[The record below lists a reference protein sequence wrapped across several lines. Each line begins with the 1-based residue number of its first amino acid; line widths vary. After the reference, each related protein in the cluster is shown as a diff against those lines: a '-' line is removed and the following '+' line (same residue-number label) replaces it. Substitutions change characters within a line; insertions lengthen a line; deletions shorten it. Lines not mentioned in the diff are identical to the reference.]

1 MTPEHGRSDSTVCDT
16 CVIQCVIHGFKT
28 LFTVLFIGLPLEA
41 IYTTYNEMV
50 CD

>member
-1 MTPEHGRSDSTVCDT
+1 MADQIVL
-16 CVIQCVIHGFKT
+16 CVIHVWYSVWYMDLKT